1 MVDATHYRF
10 QAHDRSY
17 FAIIKKEIHK
27 LAEDAGFVA
36 KKLADLDLILSE
48 ITSNLHKYSSKGEIL
63 AGIFTEGENKYIE
76 IIGIDHGP
84 GMAHPQKMME
94 DGVSSSNTMG
104 LGLGSIKRLSDKFDI
119 YSVKDWGTIVL
130 SRLYNKPLSPRTGS
144 VTRVDIRP
152 LVIAMPGQVTSGDGT
167 YYKISDQYFKI
178 LVADGLGHGK
188 DANHAVNEAVR
199 AFKSCPFH
207 SPKELL
213 KFIHQSIRG
222 TRGIVGTIAVF
233 DFTTNKWKIAGIGNI
248 STRLSNF
255 LDLKNLISYNGIIG
269 HNIPVIM
276 EDQEILLSDFHQIT
290 FCSDGIQSR
299 WEYHK
304 FPGINRCDLS
314 IQAAAIYKDFARLT
328 DDTTVIMAKINQN
341 ICS

>member
-1 MVDATHYRF
+1 M
-10 QAHDRSY
+10 
-17 FAIIKKEIHK
+17 
-27 LAEDAGFVA
+27 AEDGGLGLR
-36 KKLADLDLILSE
+36 KLADLDLILSE
-48 ITSNLHKYSSKGEIL
+48 ITSNLHKYSKKGEIL
-63 AGIFTEGENKYIE
+63 AGIFADGHNQYIE
-76 IIGIDHGP
+76 LISIDHGP
-84 GMAHPQKMME
+84 GMAQPQKMME
-94 DGVSSSNTMG
+94 DGVSSANTMG

-119 YSVKDWGTIVL
+119 YSVKDWGTIML
-130 SRLYNKPLSPRTGS
+130 SRLYEKPFTPRTGAAA
-144 VTRVDIRP
+144 RIDIRP
-152 LVIAMPGQVTSGDGT
+152 LVIAMPGQDISGDGT

-199 AFKSCPFH
+199 SFRLCPYH
-207 SPKELL
+207 SPKEIL

-222 TRGIVGTIAVF
+222 TRGMVGTVAVF
-233 DFTTNKWKIAGIGNI
+233 DFSANKWKITGIGNI

-276 EDQEILLSDFHQIT
+276 EDQEILLSDFHQAT

-299 WEYHK
+299 WEHHK

-328 DDTTVIMAKINQN
+328 DDMTVIIAKINQN
-341 ICS
+341 SCS